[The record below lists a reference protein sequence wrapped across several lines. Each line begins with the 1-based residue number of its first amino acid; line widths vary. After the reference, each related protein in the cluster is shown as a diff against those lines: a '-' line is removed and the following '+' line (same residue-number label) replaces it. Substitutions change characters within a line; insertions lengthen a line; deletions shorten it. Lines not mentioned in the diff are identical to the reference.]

1 MSKNILKSHMLKE
14 MERSFHLTEARE
26 LASGRK
32 KPGKFGG
39 PIPANY
45 KPRPAGPMPKKTKF
59 LQEIE
64 PKDGVEQQNQPP
76 RKKKKKQKSKGA
88 PASISAEINKPTV
101 KAQSAQTLSK
111 GPTKQEKKSQTSP
124 KNKTIKRP
132 LDSSKDESG
141 GPKKKQKKVAVTT
154 KGKAPLKNKK
164 SEARINGK
172 GPVPIP
178 KSSIN
183 GRKGASTPANPGM
196 VVPIALASI
205 ELSESEDDDQNEEVL
220 NGNCDLKELIQDD
233 SGDGVSDL
241 FKDPQIFKASK
252 RDKGVVINLA
262 APFKDY
268 EVVNANQLQPK
279 SSGIVKKISVF
290 EEALLSDGGTIESD
304 DEDGSSEESEVSF
317 FQEDSHADG
326 CTEESDDEDGSD
338 GWEERKVSLF
348 EGNSLCEESED
359 EDWSPSENGSSDDM
373 ETDSEDSG
381 SDGWEERKV
390 SLFEG
395 NSLCEESEDEDW
407 SPSENESSD
416 DMETDSEDSESE
428 ESYNEESFDSETF
441 DFSLYNSDLD
451 STFEPEEDSLN
462 EDSGSYDDSCSENSI
477 DSLPP
482 HLKPE
487 PLIIE
492 EIFDDEVT
500 GNIEN
505 KNSNNK
511 GHPED
516 SLQLALVLKKPD
528 GPAEIRTQQ
537 LEHPVAVPP
546 ENIREEAEDMEQ
558 PENDQAE
565 PEAVD
570 NTQYTSAPTDNNA
583 PFYRNPEARLS
594 ELSVFENSL
603 KSNHVLAVI
612 KEDLEFY
619 GTVILTLL
627 GGQITVNG
635 YRPRCQESLTIYSP
649 KGINWVCVSPKKSKR
664 PGKDKID
671 WDKLNLNFTRAQLER
686 IQANFE
692 SQTDAIVLLQRN
704 TSSQRLVDGFEK
716 HMSQNV
722 FPQVNTSNRPLHR
735 TESLL
740 HCLVQ
745 SSDGQ
750 RTMQVPQVWNKLRLL
765 ANSRMMFVGGK
776 GVGKSSLLRYLVNRS
791 LGQFPKILLIDL
803 DIGQPELFV
812 AQTVSCTLIEEPL
825 LGPGFFLNKQPD
837 RAYAVG
843 HVNVVMCAEE
853 YANAVTQLA
862 RHIQKDAKYQNLPWL
877 INTMGY
883 NKGFGTELVAL
894 LADRFRP
901 TDVVQIESK
910 MAINNFDSPLE
921 WSTLAQS
928 TPIVY
933 TSDEFVVK
941 EIPKY
946 TLHKL
951 ASAVPLKE
959 RGAWSM
965 SAKDLRYSNLLARL
979 SSCLTGNAKT
989 LTDLQPVV
997 VSLELL
1003 KIQHLTSEEYTREE
1017 LIQGMEANVVYLC
1030 RQDEGPP
1037 ECLGIGVVRAID
1049 YENGKLY
1056 LVPAM
1061 PLIRLTFVNC
1071 LVLGGELTLPQ
1082 GYFKNQGSD
1091 VSSSVPFVFNL
1102 EDSKSSKSIQQIYH
1116 RTPAFLGAPG
1126 ARKQCN

>member
-1 MSKNILKSHMLKE
+1 MLEE
-14 MERSFHLTEARE
+14 MKRSFQLTEARE

-32 KPGKFGG
+32 KPGKSGR
-39 PIPANY
+39 PIPAVS
-45 KPRPAGPMPKKTKF
+45 KLRPAGPAPKKTKI
-59 LQEIE
+59 LQEIV
-64 PKDGVEQQNQPP
+64 PKDGAKQQNQLPH
-76 RKKKKKQKSKGA
+76 KKKKNKSLKVLRL
-88 PASISAEINKPTV
+88 PYLLKSTSPV
-101 KAQSAQTLSK
+101 KAQAAQTLPK
-111 GPTKQEKKSQTSP
+111 GPTKQEKKSQPTP
-124 KNKTIKRP
+124 KNKTKKRP
-132 LDSSKDESG
+132 LDSSKDKSG
-141 GPKKKQKKVAVTT
+141 GPKKKQKKVAPTT

-164 SEARINGK
+164 SEKRINGK
-172 GPVPIP
+172 GPVSVP

-183 GRKGASTPANPGM
+183 GRQGASTPAKPGK
-196 VVPIALASI
+196 VVQIAFAGNGFGG
-205 ELSESEDDDQNEEVL
+205 SEEDDQDEEVL
-220 NGNCDLKELIQDD
+220 NRNCDLKDSIQDY

-241 FKDPQIFKASK
+241 FRAPKIFKASK
-252 RDKGVVINLA
+252 RNKGIKINLP
-262 APFKDY
+262 APFQDY
-268 EVVNANQLQPK
+268 EVANAHKLKPN

-290 EEALLSDGGTIESD
+290 EDSLLSDGCTEEPDDDDGSLEENDDSFFEGNSHADGWTKESD
-304 DEDGSSEESEVSF
+304 DED
-317 FQEDSHADG
+317 A
-326 CTEESDDEDGSD
+326 SD
-338 GWEERKVSLF
+338 GWEEKTVSLF
-348 EGNSLCEESED
+348 DGNFPADGFEESA
-359 EDWSPSENGSSDDM
+359 
-373 ETDSEDSG
+373 
-381 SDGWEERKV
+381 
-390 SLFEG
+390 
-395 NSLCEESEDEDW
+395 DEDW

-416 DMETDSEDSESE
+416 DMETDSD
-428 ESYNEESFDSETF
+428 ESYTEESFDSETF

-451 STFEPEEDSLN
+451 STFELDSSK

-477 DSLPP
+477 ESLPP

-500 GNIEN
+500 ENIEN
-505 KNSNNK
+505 KNSNSNE
-511 GHPED
+511 HPED
-516 SLQLALVLKKPD
+516 SLQLALVVKKPD
-528 GPAEIRTQQ
+528 EPEIKIQPQ
-537 LEHPVAVPP
+537 EDPVAEPP
-546 ENIREEAEDMEQ
+546 EDKTEEQEDAVES
-558 PENDQAE
+558 EDDQAE
-565 PEAVD
+565 QEDVD
-570 NTQYTSAPTDNNA
+570 NNQYTSAPSDNNV
-583 PFYRNPEARLS
+583 PFYRNPEASLS

-603 KSNHVLAVI
+603 KTNHVLAVI

-635 YRPRCQESLTIYSP
+635 YKPRCQESLTIYSP
-649 KGINWVCVSPKKSKR
+649 KGVSWVCVSPKKSKR

-704 TSSQRLVDGFEK
+704 TASQRLVDGFEK

-722 FPQVNTSNRPLHR
+722 FPQVNTSHRPLHL

-745 SSDGQ
+745 SSDNQ
-750 RTMQVPQVWNKLRLL
+750 RTMQVPQVWNKLKLQS
-765 ANSRMMFVGGK
+765 NSRMMFVGGK

-791 LGQFPKILLIDL
+791 LGQFPKLLLIDL

-843 HVNVVMCAEE
+843 HVNVVMCAEQ
-853 YANAVTQLA
+853 YAKAVTQLA
-862 RHIQKDAKYQNLPWL
+862 RHIQKNAKYQNLPWL

-901 TDVVQIESK
+901 TDLVQIESS

-921 WSTLAQS
+921 WSTLTKS

-951 ASAVPLKE
+951 ASAVPLKD

-979 SSCLTGNAKT
+979 SSCLRGNAKT
-989 LTDLQPVV
+989 LTDLQPVA
-997 VSLELL
+997 VSLKLL
-1003 KIQHLTSEEYTREE
+1003 KIQHLTSEDYTREE

-1061 PLIRLTFVNC
+1061 PLARLTFVDC
-1071 LVLGGELTLPQ
+1071 LILGGELTLPQ
-1082 GYFKNQGSD
+1082 GYFKNQGTD

-1116 RTPAFLGAPG
+1116 RAPAFLGAPG